1 MESGEKILFC
11 RIYIN
16 IIKDWDCQTIC
27 NKDDGSLGPI
37 LVITIKNNG
46 NNGRNNYCRYVEDL
60 TEYKGE
66 DEVLITAFCIF
77 KITKIDGNIYYLDC
91 EGY

>member
-1 MESGEKILFC
+1 MIGKLGRDFISQEFISTST
-11 RIYIN
+11 N
-16 IIKDWDCQTIC
+16 IEVAKRFAMGQT
-27 NKDDGSLGPI
+27 L

-46 NNGRNNYCRYVEDL
+46 TQGRNNYCRYIEDL
-60 TEYKGE
+60 TQYKGE

-77 KITKIDGNIYYLDC
+77 TIKRIDGKTYYLDC